1 MYHFVIADN
10 RKCIGCYAC
19 VAACTESHRKAG
31 LQAYPRLFVT
41 YTTAG
46 LMPIQ
51 CRHCEDAM
59 CALVCPVK
67 AITHT
72 DHSIQINES
81 LCIGCKMCALACP
94 FGNIL
99 PGGTPVPGQ
108 ESNLGNYTYLNT
120 PLEPDPMFLRELS
133 YQEKLSLLAWNIG
146 QKTVAIKCDLCY
158 FREEGPA
165 CISACPHSALILID
179 DLSPVSLDLQA
190 KMKNVA
196 HIQFKPATSARKHAE
211 NQDITQS
218 S

>member
-41 YTTAG
+41 HTPAG
-46 LMPIQ
+46 MMPIQ

-59 CALVCPVK
+59 CALVCPVQ

-72 DHSIQINES
+72 AIGIQINES
-81 LCIGCKMCALACP
+81 ICIGCKMCALACP

-108 ESNLGNYTYLNT
+108 EVNVANYAYLNT
-120 PLEPDPMFLRELS
+120 PLEPDPMFIRELS
-133 YQEKLSLLAWNIG
+133 YQEKLSLLTWTIG
-146 QKTVAIKCDLCY
+146 KKTVAVKCDLCY

-165 CISACPHSALILID
+165 CISACPHAALMLID
-179 DLSPVSLDLQA
+179 DHAPVSLSI
-190 KMKNVA
+190 KEKIKEVA
-196 HIQFKPATSARKHAE
+196 HISSQSYPTTE
-211 NQDITQS
+211 GNDQLDI
-218 S
+218 